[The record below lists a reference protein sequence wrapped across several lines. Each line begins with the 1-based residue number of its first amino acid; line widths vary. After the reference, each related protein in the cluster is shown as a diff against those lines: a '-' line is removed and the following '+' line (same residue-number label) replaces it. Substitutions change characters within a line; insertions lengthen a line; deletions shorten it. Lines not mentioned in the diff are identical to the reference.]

1 MHSWWKAGIS
11 GFEQRQN
18 FKAIYIGREKLSV
31 ERKLVKFSLRC
42 FNNLYFGLKATF
54 YYNRTATF

>member
-31 ERKLVKFSLRC
+31 EGNLSSLVCGVLITYISVWKQLP
-42 FNNLYFGLKATF
+42 
-54 YYNRTATF
+54 YYNRTATL